1 MYKVEEIQKCSVGSI
16 YKFELVC
23 DRKQLIDR
31 YQIIIIINKIVLIE
45 QGWEGFT
52 TYCASYLLYTLNI
65 EYAFNGD
72 VLPYYREIKI
82 NVIIM

>member
-1 MYKVEEIQKCSVGSI
+1 MYKVEKIQKCSVGSI

-23 DRKQLIDR
+23 DREQLIDR

-45 QGWEGFT
+45 QGWEGFN
-52 TYCASYLLYTLNI
+52 TYCASYLL
-65 EYAFNGD
+65 YAFNGD

>member
-1 MYKVEEIQKCSVGSI
+1 MYKVEEIQKYSVGSI

-52 TYCASYLLYTLNI
+52 TYCASYLLY
-65 EYAFNGD
+65 AFNGD